1 MLQMQDVVL
10 QRGDRVLFNDLN
22 WVVHAGQHVGLVGRN
37 GAGKSSLFQIIR
49 HQLQP
54 ESGDVRLPQSW
65 RTVHLAQEAPAV
77 QTSAIN
83 FVLDGFSELRRI
95 ERKISQAQ
103 ETGEDLQLAHALEK
117 YDELGGYQAEAGA
130 AKILDGLGF
139 APTDLNRPVADF
151 SGGWRVRLAL
161 AQALM
166 TPADLML
173 LDEPTNHL
181 DMEATLWLERWLAR
195 FPGTLITIA
204 HDRDFLDRATDY
216 TAHLENG
223 RLQTYKG
230 NYSSFEEQYAAN
242 AALSVA
248 QNKKVAARTKEIQA
262 FVDRFRAKASKAKQV
277 QSRVKALAKLETS
290 IVVQAERG
298 YEFEFAS
305 AAKVSKP
312 LIKLTDVDLGYP
324 EATVLTQ
331 VNLELQPGARIGV
344 LGKNGAGKSTLLKT
358 LAAELSV
365 RAGEFDRGKH
375 SSVGYFAQHQLEQLE
390 DHLSAKQI
398 LQRQL
403 PERFA
408 QDGPTRNYLG
418 GWGFRGD
425 DVLRPIASFSGG
437 ERARLVLALLAGAEP
452 ALLIL
457 DEPTNHL
464 DLDMRGALALALQS
478 YAGAVLLVS
487 HDRHLLR
494 QCVDELWL
502 VADGGVEEFQGEL
515 EAYERGQLS
524 QSADEPALQSTPK
537 ATPITGSQETTPA
550 QPTDPG
556 TQTRTREGRKQ
567 RADQRAATRP
577 LRREIEAL
585 EREMDALN
593 EELGAIEEQLAD
605 SAIYATDAPN
615 EGPKLTDLL
624 LEQGQLKARLSD
636 IESAWLS
643 RSEALEEAMVELQEK
658 SG

>member
-1 MLQMQDVVL
+1 MLQLQDVVL
-10 QRGDRVLFNDLN
+10 QRGDRVLFDALSL
-22 WVVHAGQHVGLVGRN
+22 VVHAGQHVGLVGRN

-49 HQLQP
+49 QQLLP
-54 ESGDVRLPQSW
+54 ESGDVRLPPSW
-65 RTVHLAQEAPAV
+65 RIVHLAQEAPAV
-77 QTSAIN
+77 TSRAID
-83 FVLDGFSELRRI
+83 FVLDGFAELRAV
-95 ERKISQAQ
+95 ERKMQRAEQ
-103 ETGEDLQLAHALEK
+103 DGKDLALAHALEE
-117 YDELGGYQAEAGA
+117 YDQLGGYQAQAKA

-139 APTDLNRPVADF
+139 APTDVEKPVEDF

-161 AQALM
+161 AQVLM

-204 HDRDFLDRATDY
+204 HDRDFLDRATGY

-223 RLQTYKG
+223 RAQVYKG
-230 NYSSFEEQYAAN
+230 NYTSFEEQYAAN
-242 AALSVA
+242 AALSAA

-262 FVDRFRAKASKAKQV
+262 FVDRFRAQATKAKQV
-277 QSRVKALAKLETS
+277 QSRLKALAKLETTA
-290 IVVQAERG
+290 VVQAERG
-298 YEFEFAS
+298 YEFEFAN

-312 LIKLTDVDLGYP
+312 LIRLVNADLGYTD
-324 EATVLTQ
+324 ATILSQ
-331 VNLELQPGARIGV
+331 VNLELSPGARIGV

-358 LAAELSV
+358 LAAELSI
-365 RAGEFDRGKH
+365 RGGDFERGKH
-375 SSVGYFAQHQLEQLE
+375 SQVGYFAQHQLEQLSDE
-390 DHLSAKQI
+390 RCARQI
-398 LQRQL
+398 LQQQL

-408 QDGPTRNYLG
+408 QDGPARNYLG

-437 ERARLVLALLAGAEP
+437 ERARLVLALLAAAEP

-502 VADGGVEEFQGEL
+502 VADGGVTEFQGEL
-515 EAYERGQLS
+515 EAYERGQVS
-524 QSADEPALQSTPK
+524 GFGSEAEEEGSSGPTAKSTP
-537 ATPITGSQETTPA
+537 APA
-550 QPTDPG
+550 ARANDVG
-556 TQTRTREGRKQ
+556 ASTRERRQQ
-567 RADQRAATRP
+567 RANQRAATRP

-593 EELGAIEEQLAD
+593 EEISAIEAKLAD
-605 SAIYATDAPN
+605 NSIYETNISQGGQSLATL
-615 EGPKLTDLL
+615 LT
-624 LEQGQLKARLSD
+624 EQGQLKTRLAD

-643 RSEALEEAMVELQEK
+643 RSEALELAMTEG
-658 SG
+658 S